1 MASKIM
7 KIIKNLLSSN
17 DLQMVQDTLMSE
29 DFPWFYRATE
39 TTREEDGEYFT
50 HNFIRV
56 PQPGRSNWYYAL
68 EPILP
73 HLNISSLIMIRAN
86 LCVNSNV
93 ALRSR
98 FHTDNNDPRVTT
110 AIFYV
115 NTNNGMTMLRTPE
128 GIIESP
134 AEENKIIIFPSQ
146 THHQSVRQTD
156 TKQRVVINFNFYGK

>member
-1 MASKIM
+1 M
-7 KIIKNLLSSN
+7 KIIKNLLSSK
-17 DLQMVQDTLMSE
+17 DLKMVQDILMLE

-50 HNFIRV
+50 HNFMRV
-56 PQPGRSNWYYAL
+56 PQPGRSKWYYVL
-68 EPILP
+68 EPILS
-73 HLNISSLIMIRAN
+73 HLNILSLLMVRAN

-115 NTNNGMTMLRTPE
+115 NTNNGMTLLRTPE
-128 GIIESP
+128 GIIKSP

>member
-1 MASKIM
+1 M
-7 KIIKNLLSSN
+7 KIIKNLLSSK
-17 DLQMVQDTLMSE
+17 DLKMVQDTLMSE

-68 EPILP
+68 EPILS
-73 HLNISSLIMIRAN
+73 HLNIFSLLMVRAN

-93 ALRSR
+93 ALRSS
-98 FHTDNNDPRVTT
+98 FHTDNNDPRVST

-128 GIIESP
+128 GIKWNDHAS
-134 AEENKIIIFPSQ
+134 N
-146 THHQSVRQTD
+146 T
-156 TKQRVVINFNFYGK
+156 